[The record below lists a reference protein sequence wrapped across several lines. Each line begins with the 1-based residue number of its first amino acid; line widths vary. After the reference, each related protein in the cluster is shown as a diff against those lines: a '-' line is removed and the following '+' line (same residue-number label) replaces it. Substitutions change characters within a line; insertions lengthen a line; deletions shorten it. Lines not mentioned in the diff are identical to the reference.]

1 MTVEGSQC
9 HLATAEFQLVER
21 GVNNLPVQF
30 ERLGGRHSG
39 NQVEQGSDGAAGG
52 EHSDFV
58 GVVGGLKDALQATL
72 DPLDKPQPAFQPG
85 WVIGAGQPALDEQG
99 EDALELAAVLRAIA
113 QDMHGIGFAAEQL
126 GQQAADNRFAVEL
139 VEGAVCLQRRN
150 RQAEGAVLIERGG
163 GGVLLATQVA
173 GDAAIKRETQV
184 CQMATEHLRLFYADG
199 RQDVIVVCTE
209 GGLAM
214 SNQIDAAHVRFPGTL
229 KVWRGYGDACDLSMK
244 KHTLVLKARWSPPA
258 GGLITGSNVSASV
271 CWGIRA
277 WRSAFLR
284 RHMDF
289 LAEYASFLAKTVTLV
304 VAILVVLISF
314 AALRS
319 KGRRKSAG
327 QLQVSKL
334 NDFYKGLRER
344 LESSLLDKDQLKAL
358 RKSESKA
365 EKKKGKQKPEA
376 KPRVFVLDFDGDIKA
391 SATESLRH
399 EITALLSLATPKDEV
414 VLRLESGGGMVHS
427 YGLASSQLARI
438 RQAGVPLT
446 VCIDKVA
453 ASGGYMMACIGEKII
468 SAPFA
473 ILGSIGVVAQLPNVN
488 RLLKKHDI
496 DFEVLTAGE
505 YKRTLTVFGENTEK
519 GREKFQEDLDIT
531 HQLFKNFVSRYR
543 PQLAIDDVA
552 TGEVW
557 LGVAALDKQLV
568 DELQTSDEYLATKAK
583 TAEVFHLHYAERK
596 SLQERVGLAASGS
609 VDRVLLTWW
618 SRLTQQ
624 RFW

>member
-1 MTVEGSQC
+1 VE
-9 HLATAEFQLVER
+9 F
-21 GVNNLPVQF
+21 
-30 ERLGGRHSG
+30 
-39 NQVEQGSDGAAGG
+39 
-52 EHSDFV
+52 
-58 GVVGGLKDALQATL
+58 
-72 DPLDKPQPAFQPG
+72 
-85 WVIGAGQPALDEQG
+85 
-99 EDALELAAVLRAIA
+99 
-113 QDMHGIGFAAEQL
+113 
-126 GQQAADNRFAVEL
+126 
-139 VEGAVCLQRRN
+139 
-150 RQAEGAVLIERGG
+150 
-163 GGVLLATQVA
+163 
-173 GDAAIKRETQV
+173 
-184 CQMATEHLRLFYADG
+184 
-199 RQDVIVVCTE
+199 
-209 GGLAM
+209 
-214 SNQIDAAHVRFPGTL
+214 
-229 KVWRGYGDACDLSMK
+229 LS
-244 KHTLVLKARWSPPA
+244 
-258 GGLITGSNVSASV
+258 
-271 CWGIRA
+271 
-277 WRSAFLR
+277 
-284 RHMDF
+284 
-289 LAEYASFLAKTVTLV
+289 EYAVFLAKTVTLV
-304 VAILVVLISF
+304 IAILVVLASF

-344 LESSLLDKDQLKAL
+344 LEQSLLDKDQLKSL
-358 RKSESKA
+358 RKSQAKT
-365 EKKKGKQKPEA
+365 EKKQKKKPEP
-376 KPRVFVLDFDGDIKA
+376 KGRVFVLDFDGDIKA

-399 EITALLSLATPKDEV
+399 EITVLLTLATPQDEV

-531 HQLFKNFVSRYR
+531 HELFKNFVSRYR
-543 PQLAIDDVA
+543 PQLAIDEVA
-552 TGEVW
+552 TGEIW
-557 LGVAALDKQLV
+557 LGVAALGRQLV
-568 DELQTSDEYLATKAK
+568 DELKTSDEYLAERAK
-583 TAEVFHLHYAERK
+583 SAELYHLHYAERK
-596 SLQERVGLAASGS
+596 SLQERIGMAASGS
-609 VDRVLLTWW
+609 VDRLLLSWW

>member
-1 MTVEGSQC
+1 
-9 HLATAEFQLVER
+9 
-21 GVNNLPVQF
+21 
-30 ERLGGRHSG
+30 
-39 NQVEQGSDGAAGG
+39 
-52 EHSDFV
+52 
-58 GVVGGLKDALQATL
+58 
-72 DPLDKPQPAFQPG
+72 
-85 WVIGAGQPALDEQG
+85 
-99 EDALELAAVLRAIA
+99 
-113 QDMHGIGFAAEQL
+113 
-126 GQQAADNRFAVEL
+126 
-139 VEGAVCLQRRN
+139 
-150 RQAEGAVLIERGG
+150 
-163 GGVLLATQVA
+163 
-173 GDAAIKRETQV
+173 
-184 CQMATEHLRLFYADG
+184 
-199 RQDVIVVCTE
+199 
-209 GGLAM
+209 
-214 SNQIDAAHVRFPGTL
+214 
-229 KVWRGYGDACDLSMK
+229 
-244 KHTLVLKARWSPPA
+244 
-258 GGLITGSNVSASV
+258 
-271 CWGIRA
+271 
-277 WRSAFLR
+277 
-284 RHMDF
+284 MDF

-319 KGRRKSAG
+319 KGRRKAAG

-344 LESSLLDKDQLKAL
+344 LESNLLDKDQLKAL
-358 RKSESKA
+358 RKSESKT
-365 EKKKGKQKPEA
+365 EKKNSKKKAEA

-399 EITALLSLATPKDEV
+399 EITALLCLATPKDEV

-543 PQLAIDDVA
+543 PQLAIDEVA

-557 LGVAALDKQLV
+557 LGVAALDKKLI

>member
-1 MTVEGSQC
+1 M
-9 HLATAEFQLVER
+9 EF
-21 GVNNLPVQF
+21 F
-30 ERLGGRHSG
+30 
-39 NQVEQGSDGAAGG
+39 
-52 EHSDFV
+52 
-58 GVVGGLKDALQATL
+58 
-72 DPLDKPQPAFQPG
+72 
-85 WVIGAGQPALDEQG
+85 I
-99 EDALELAAVLRAIA
+99 
-113 QDMHGIGFAAEQL
+113 
-126 GQQAADNRFAVEL
+126 
-139 VEGAVCLQRRN
+139 
-150 RQAEGAVLIERGG
+150 
-163 GGVLLATQVA
+163 
-173 GDAAIKRETQV
+173 
-184 CQMATEHLRLFYADG
+184 
-199 RQDVIVVCTE
+199 
-209 GGLAM
+209 
-214 SNQIDAAHVRFPGTL
+214 
-229 KVWRGYGDACDLSMK
+229 
-244 KHTLVLKARWSPPA
+244 
-258 GGLITGSNVSASV
+258 
-271 CWGIRA
+271 
-277 WRSAFLR
+277 
-284 RHMDF
+284 
-289 LAEYASFLAKTVTLV
+289 EYASFLAKTVTLV
-304 VAILVVLISF
+304 IAILVVLASF

-319 KGRRKSAG
+319 KGRRKAAG

-344 LESSLLDKDQLKAL
+344 LEQTLLDKDQLKAL
-358 RKSESKA
+358 RKTEGKAEKA
-365 EKKKGKQKPEA
+365 EKKQKGKPA
-376 KPRVFVLDFDGDIKA
+376 TKPRVFVLDFDGDIKA

-399 EITALLSLATPKDEV
+399 EITALLTLATPKDEV

-531 HQLFKNFVSRYR
+531 HELFKNFVSNYR
-543 PQLAIDDVA
+543 PQLAIDEVA

-557 LGVAALDKQLV
+557 LGVAALGKGLV
-568 DELQTSDEYLATKAK
+568 DELKTSDEYLAERAK
-583 TAEVFHLHYAERK
+583 GAELYHLHYAERK
-596 SLQERVGLAASGS
+596 SLQERIGMAASGS
-609 VDRVLLTWW
+609 VDRVLLSWW

>member
-1 MTVEGSQC
+1 M
-9 HLATAEFQLVER
+9 EF
-21 GVNNLPVQF
+21 F
-30 ERLGGRHSG
+30 
-39 NQVEQGSDGAAGG
+39 
-52 EHSDFV
+52 
-58 GVVGGLKDALQATL
+58 T
-72 DPLDKPQPAFQPG
+72 
-85 WVIGAGQPALDEQG
+85 
-99 EDALELAAVLRAIA
+99 
-113 QDMHGIGFAAEQL
+113 
-126 GQQAADNRFAVEL
+126 
-139 VEGAVCLQRRN
+139 
-150 RQAEGAVLIERGG
+150 
-163 GGVLLATQVA
+163 
-173 GDAAIKRETQV
+173 
-184 CQMATEHLRLFYADG
+184 
-199 RQDVIVVCTE
+199 
-209 GGLAM
+209 
-214 SNQIDAAHVRFPGTL
+214 
-229 KVWRGYGDACDLSMK
+229 
-244 KHTLVLKARWSPPA
+244 
-258 GGLITGSNVSASV
+258 
-271 CWGIRA
+271 
-277 WRSAFLR
+277 
-284 RHMDF
+284 
-289 LAEYASFLAKTVTLV
+289 EYASFLAKTVTLV
-304 VAILVVLISF
+304 IAILVVLASF

-344 LESSLLDKDQLKAL
+344 LEQTLLDKDQLKAL
-358 RKSESKA
+358 RKSEAKTEKS
-365 EKKKGKQKPEA
+365 EKKQKKKPEV

-399 EITALLSLATPKDEV
+399 EITALLTLATSKDEV

-438 RQAGVPLT
+438 REAGVPLT

-531 HQLFKNFVSRYR
+531 HQLFKNFVARYR

-568 DELQTSDEYLATKAK
+568 DELKTSDEYLAQKAK
-583 TAEVFHLHYAERK
+583 TTEVYHLHYAERK
-596 SLQERVGLAASGS
+596 SLQERIGMAASGS
-609 VDRVLLTWW
+609 VDRVLLSWW

>member
-1 MTVEGSQC
+1 
-9 HLATAEFQLVER
+9 
-21 GVNNLPVQF
+21 
-30 ERLGGRHSG
+30 
-39 NQVEQGSDGAAGG
+39 
-52 EHSDFV
+52 
-58 GVVGGLKDALQATL
+58 
-72 DPLDKPQPAFQPG
+72 
-85 WVIGAGQPALDEQG
+85 
-99 EDALELAAVLRAIA
+99 
-113 QDMHGIGFAAEQL
+113 
-126 GQQAADNRFAVEL
+126 
-139 VEGAVCLQRRN
+139 
-150 RQAEGAVLIERGG
+150 
-163 GGVLLATQVA
+163 
-173 GDAAIKRETQV
+173 
-184 CQMATEHLRLFYADG
+184 
-199 RQDVIVVCTE
+199 
-209 GGLAM
+209 
-214 SNQIDAAHVRFPGTL
+214 
-229 KVWRGYGDACDLSMK
+229 
-244 KHTLVLKARWSPPA
+244 
-258 GGLITGSNVSASV
+258 
-271 CWGIRA
+271 
-277 WRSAFLR
+277 
-284 RHMDF
+284 MDF

-365 EKKKGKQKPEA
+365 EKKKDKKKPEA

-391 SATESLRH
+391 SATENLRH

-543 PQLAIDDVA
+543 PQLAIDEVA

-609 VDRVLLTWW
+609 VDRVLFTWW